1 MKKSMEELRE
11 IREKTLEKIE
21 MRTGTEG
28 YRIVVG
34 MATCGIASG
43 ARPVLTKIMEE
54 IDKRNIINV
63 TVRQT
68 GCLGMCQLEPIVE
81 VIDLDGNKTT
91 YVNMT
96 PEKTERMMEEHI
108 VGGNVVREYT
118 LTVIDHTIVNPKE
131 SKSE

>member
-1 MKKSMEELRE
+1 
-11 IREKTLEKIE
+11 
-21 MRTGTEG
+21 
-28 YRIVVG
+28 
-34 MATCGIASG
+34 
-43 ARPVLTKIMEE
+43 
-54 IDKRNIINV
+54 
-63 TVRQT
+63 
-68 GCLGMCQLEPIVE
+68 MCQLEPIVE